1 MKQGMGQTGKAAL
14 DEVHTLKEDLSTSD
28 SKTTKQREIK
38 ATCNSKRRG
47 KLVMCIHNTALT
59 NKNLTSYLRTIS
71 WST

>member
-38 ATCNSKRRG
+38 ATCNREG
-47 KLVMCIHNTALT
+47 KACDV
-59 NKNLTSYLRTIS
+59 YP
-71 WST
+71 